1 MHIIEPA
8 WETME
13 KKALPLVL
21 LCLEP
26 VSLQVRTKIRK
37 AMKNTLI
44 CCKLQVILKNERK
57 LFNMFRFKD
66 RIPYNLVWG
75 VVYEYMCG
83 RCNSSYNGE
92 TEGHLKVRSGEI

>member
-1 MHIIEPA
+1 
-8 WETME
+8 ME
-13 KKALPLVL
+13 KKALALVL
-21 LCLEP
+21 LYLGP

-66 RIPYNLVWG
+66 RIPYDLV
-75 VVYEYMCG
+75 
-83 RCNSSYNGE
+83 
-92 TEGHLKVRSGEI
+92 